1 MTTFRDKLLEWL
13 DATEADV
20 ADVGSTKVF
29 VAVIGAAG
37 LLMSG
42 ATVFGDLTRTVFPN
56 AGAVQHVNLVHRK
69 ANELAAPVAQAE
81 GATLPPPTVAKRTLR
96 SRLFYLVFAAGFL
109 ALTLYEGIAGWF
121 NWHRDTGFHVLGFG
135 HFTNNIP
142 WFAFFLFVA
151 VCAVVL
157 GLVCL
162 AGLIWRTHTP
172 RWAMSVIERTP
183 LGVYR

>member
-1 MTTFRDKLLEWL
+1 MTTVRDKLLEWL
-13 DATEADV
+13 DATEADL

-81 GATLPPPTVAKRTLR
+81 GATLPAPTVATRIL
-96 SRLFYLVFAAGFL
+96 
-109 ALTLYEGIAGWF
+109 
-121 NWHRDTGFHVLGFG
+121 
-135 HFTNNIP
+135 
-142 WFAFFLFVA
+142 
-151 VCAVVL
+151 
-157 GLVCL
+157 
-162 AGLIWRTHTP
+162 
-172 RWAMSVIERTP
+172 
-183 LGVYR
+183 